1 MKHLLRA
8 LLCGALTLII
18 DFIAIPKLC
27 VGVPDPIWIA
37 LMFLLPAL
45 LAAVLL
51 RGAPAWAFAGLLV
64 QYPLL
69 WLGADFF
76 AGLLGQ
82 SLSGLGGLAYIFQSV
97 TWPLAVTLVQFAL
110 LLGLR
115 KLKRT

>member
-1 MKHLLRA
+1 MKNLLRG
-8 LLCGALTLII
+8 LVCGVLTLVI

-27 VGVPDPIWIA
+27 VGVSDPVWIA
-37 LMFLLPAL
+37 LMFLLPAI

-51 RGAPAWAFAGLLV
+51 RGAPVWVFAGLLV

-82 SLSGLGGLAYIFQSV
+82 SLGGLGGLAYAFQAV
-97 TWPLAVTLVQFAL
+97 AWPLAVTLVQFAL
-110 LLGLR
+110 LLGLW
-115 KLKRT
+115 KLKRK